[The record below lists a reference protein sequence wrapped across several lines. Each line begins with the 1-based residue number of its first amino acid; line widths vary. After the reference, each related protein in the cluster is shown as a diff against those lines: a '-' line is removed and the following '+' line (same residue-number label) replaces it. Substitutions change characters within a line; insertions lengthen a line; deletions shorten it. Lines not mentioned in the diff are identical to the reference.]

1 MHLEKSR
8 NILQAVNQVSIWDT
22 LILLY
27 SSLLLGTPQLSTLP
41 KLFSMKTCCFI
52 SERDST
58 LALGYPMGIGTRTSQ
73 WIPLSKDA
81 KVPYI
86 QWRSICI

>member
-1 MHLEKSR
+1 MEHHAPEKSR

-27 SSLLLGTPQLSTLP
+27 SSLLLSTPQLSTLP

-58 LALGYPMGIGTRTSQ
+58 LAPGYPMGIGTRTPPPPVDT
-73 WIPLSKDA
+73 I
-81 KVPYI
+81 I
-86 QWRSICI
+86 QGF